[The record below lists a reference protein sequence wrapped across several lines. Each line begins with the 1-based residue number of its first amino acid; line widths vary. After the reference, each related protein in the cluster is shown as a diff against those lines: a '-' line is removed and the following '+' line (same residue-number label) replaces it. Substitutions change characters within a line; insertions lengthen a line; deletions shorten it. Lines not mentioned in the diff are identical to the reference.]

1 MTISTIVLAMTGVF
15 GGGGEAGG
23 PPSKDKEVLKK
34 WLDRLADALKRL
46 AGNAAEAL
54 PAIVGSVVG
63 VALSFLGKVSGFV
76 AEHTWT
82 LIAFAAGLIGAWL
95 MQWVKRVRRH
105 LSVKW
110 A

>member
-1 MTISTIVLAMTGVF
+1 MTGVF

-34 WLDRLADALKRL
+34 WLDWLADVLKRL
-46 AGNAAEAL
+46 AGSAVEAL

-95 MQWVKRVRRH
+95 MQRVKRVRRH